1 LLLAI
6 LTGCIIASST
16 VFAASAK
23 RDRDWDACNGSDS
36 DAAIVGC
43 TNVIN
48 RGKRET
54 QSNRATAYNNRGWS
68 YSEKDDHDR
77 AIADYDE
84 AIRLDPNNAL
94 AFVNRGWSYE
104 RKGEYDRAIADYDD
118 AIEADPKYSLAYNN
132 RGWIR
137 YLQGDPD
144 RAIADYTAAI
154 RLDPKDP
161 TAYINRCDA
170 YNRKGEPDRAIPDC
184 EAVIRLDP
192 KGASGGYNGR
202 ADAYFRKGQYDR
214 AIQDYDKAIKI
225 DPDFGRA
232 HANRGLAYEK
242 KGDFARARADFKA
255 AAAIPPEN
263 KFEQEAYDL
272 ARDRLAAPGDQ
283 ATRQWQPAPA
293 PASPVPHAADASA
306 AAPADAPKASVA
318 PPPAAA
324 QPAPAPASPAPHAP
338 DAIASAPVDAP
349 KASAAPPPAAA
360 QPAPAPA
367 SPAPHAP
374 DAIASA
380 PVDAPKAS
388 AAPPPATAQP
398 AQGNRVALVIGN
410 AAYPDDGQL
419 LPQPIKDAQAMAE
432 ELRHA
437 GFEVIAGDDVNKQR
451 LAALLN
457 RFKAKIQKGS
467 TALIFFSGYGI
478 QSGRQ
483 SYLLPIDARIW
494 TESDVKH
501 DGITIESILEDM
513 DSAGAA
519 VKLVIID
526 AARRSPFERRFR
538 GTSTG
543 LAPIV
548 PSAGTLA
555 IFSAAP
561 DKLIDHTDKP
571 NSIFVTELLKKMR
584 TPGLSAEAIFNS
596 AKNDV
601 AHASQNEQLPWVS
614 SSLADDFYFTNPAAA
629 DSASPPAAPA
639 PAPSTPAPPP
649 ASTSQR

>member
-1 LLLAI
+1 MRRTGALLLAI

-36 DAAIVGC
+36 DAAIAGC

-54 QSNRATAYNNRGWS
+54 QSNRAAAYNNRGWS
-68 YSEKDDHDR
+68 YSQKDDHDR

-94 AFVNRGWSYE
+94 ALVNRGWSYE
-104 RKGEYDRAIADYDD
+104 RKGEYDRAIADYDE
-118 AIEADPKYSLAYNN
+118 AMEADPKYSLAYNN
-132 RGWIR
+132 RGWVR

-144 RAIADYTAAI
+144 RAIADYTVAI

-202 ADAYFRKGQYDR
+202 ADAYLSKGQYDR

-242 KGDFARARADFKA
+242 KGDIARARADFKA

-263 KFEQEAYDL
+263 KFEQEAYEL

-293 PASPVPHAADASA
+293 PASPAPHAPDAIAS
-306 AAPADAPKASVA
+306 APADAPKTSVA

-324 QPAPAPASPAPHAP
+324 QPA
-338 DAIASAPVDAP
+338 
-349 KASAAPPPAAA
+349 
-360 QPAPAPA
+360 
-367 SPAPHAP
+367 
-374 DAIASA
+374 
-380 PVDAPKAS
+380 
-388 AAPPPATAQP
+388 
-398 AQGNRVALVIGN
+398 QGSRVALVIGN

-494 TESDVKH
+494 TESDVKR

-561 DKLIDHTDKP
+561 DKLIDHTDNP

-614 SSLADDFYFTNPAAA
+614 SSLADEFYFAKPATA

-639 PAPSTPAPPP
+639 PSTPAPPSS
-649 ASTSQR
+649 STSQR

>member
-1 LLLAI
+1 MRRTGALLLAI

-36 DAAIVGC
+36 DAAIAGC

-54 QSNRATAYNNRGWS
+54 QSNRAAAYNNRGWS
-68 YSEKDDHDR
+68 YSQKDDHDR

-94 AFVNRGWSYE
+94 ALVNRGWSYE
-104 RKGEYDRAIADYDD
+104 RKGEYDRAIADYDE
-118 AIEADPKYSLAYNN
+118 AMEADPKYSLAYNN
-132 RGWIR
+132 RGWVR

-144 RAIADYTAAI
+144 RAIADYTVAI

-202 ADAYFRKGQYDR
+202 ADAYLSKGQYDR

-242 KGDFARARADFKA
+242 KGDIARARADFKA

-263 KFEQEAYDL
+263 KFEQEAYEL

-293 PASPVPHAADASA
+293 PASPAPRAPDAIAS
-306 AAPADAPKASVA
+306 APADAPKASAA
-318 PPPAAA
+318 PPPAAV

-338 DAIASAPVDAP
+338 DAIASAPADAP
-349 KASAAPPPAAA
+349 KTSVAPPPAAA
-360 QPAPAPA
+360 QPA
-367 SPAPHAP
+367 
-374 DAIASA
+374 
-380 PVDAPKAS
+380 
-388 AAPPPATAQP
+388 
-398 AQGNRVALVIGN
+398 QGSRVALVIGN

-494 TESDVKH
+494 TESDVKR

-561 DKLIDHTDKP
+561 DKLIDHTDNP

-614 SSLADDFYFTNPAAA
+614 SSLADEFYFAKPATA

-639 PAPSTPAPPP
+639 PSTPAPPSS
-649 ASTSQR
+649 STSQR

>member
-1 LLLAI
+1 MRRTGALLLAI

-23 RDRDWDACNGSDS
+23 RDRDWDACNGSNS
-36 DAAIVGC
+36 DAAIAGC

-54 QSNRATAYNNRGWS
+54 QSNRAAAYNNRGWS
-68 YSEKDDHDR
+68 YSQKDDHDR

-94 AFVNRGWSYE
+94 ALVNRGWSYE
-104 RKGEYDRAIADYDD
+104 RKGAYDRAIADYDE

-144 RAIADYTAAI
+144 RAIADYTVAI

-202 ADAYFRKGQYDR
+202 ADAYLSKGQYDR

-242 KGDFARARADFKA
+242 KGDIARARPDFKA

-263 KFEQEAYDL
+263 KFEQEAYEL

-293 PASPVPHAADASA
+293 PASP
-306 AAPADAPKASVA
+306 APR
-318 PPPAAA
+318 
-324 QPAPAPASPAPHAP
+324 AP
-338 DAIASAPVDAP
+338 DAIASAPAEAP

-360 QPAPAPA
+360 QPA
-367 SPAPHAP
+367 
-374 DAIASA
+374 
-380 PVDAPKAS
+380 
-388 AAPPPATAQP
+388 
-398 AQGNRVALVIGN
+398 QGSRVALVIGN

-432 ELRHA
+432 ELRNA

-494 TESDVKH
+494 TESDVKR

-561 DKLIDHTDKP
+561 DKLIDHTDNP

-614 SSLADDFYFTNPAAA
+614 SSLADEFYFAKPATA

-649 ASTSQR
+649 SSTSQR